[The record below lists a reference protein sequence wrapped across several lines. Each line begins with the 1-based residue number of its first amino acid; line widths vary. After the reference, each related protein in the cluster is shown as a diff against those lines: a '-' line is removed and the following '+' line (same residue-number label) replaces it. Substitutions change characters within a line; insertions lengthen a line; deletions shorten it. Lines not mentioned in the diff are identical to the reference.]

1 MAAWHS
7 DHVDHLADRA
17 AAAEDAVLGRHV
29 VRLWCLPRTALG
41 RNGWPPTREQR
52 WHRTWN
58 YWWQA
63 HLLDCLIDAQLR
75 APSARRAGLISNL
88 ITGIHLRNRLSWTN
102 NYFDDMAW
110 LGLALH
116 RAKDVI
122 GLDVDDALTELTE
135 QLHIAW
141 TPDGGGGIWWR
152 RGDGYKNAPANGPAA
167 ILLARTGEKARA
179 TEIMTWLTD
188 TLVDPTTGL
197 VFDGLRIDRDTGEVG
212 ELVKRIYTY
221 CQGVYLG
228 GCVELAR
235 TDSGTLWRERA
246 ERTIDAIA
254 MKLAPNGVLRG
265 HGGGDGG
272 LFSGICARY
281 LALAASELPQRTAA
295 DTARDIVLASAEAC
309 WQGAALAH
317 GPLFGPDWAKQATV
331 PAKGEQ
337 RPSRELSVQVGGWLV
352 LEAAAA
358 LRR

>member
-1 MAAWHS
+1 MKQF
-7 DHVDHLADRA
+7 ADRA
-17 AAAEDAVLGRHV
+17 AAAEDAVIGRHIG
-29 VRLWCLPRTALG
+29 RLWCLPGTALG
-41 RNGWPPTREQR
+41 RTGWPPTWEDR
-52 WHRTWN
+52 WHRRWN

-63 HLLDCLIDAQLR
+63 HLLDGLVDAELR
-75 APSARRAGLISNL
+75 APSERRAKLIRRL
-88 ITGIHLRNRLSWTN
+88 VTGIHVRNRLSWTN
-102 NYFDDMAW
+102 NYYDDMAW

-116 RAKDVI
+116 RAHDVV
-122 GLDVDDALTELTE
+122 GLDVGAALTDLIE

-167 ILLARTGEKARA
+167 ILLARAGDTARA
-179 TEIMTWLTD
+179 TDIMAWLTD
-188 TLVDPTTGL
+188 TLVDSETGL

-235 TDSGTLWRERA
+235 ADVSTAWRERA

-254 MKLAPNGVLRG
+254 TNLAPGGVLRG

-272 LFSGICARY
+272 LFSGICSRY
-281 LALAASELPQRTAA
+281 LAQAASELPRGTAT
-295 DTARDIVLASAEAC
+295 DTARDVVLTSADAC
-309 WQGAALAH
+309 WRNAALEH

-331 PAKGEQ
+331 PAKAEQ

-352 LEAAAA
+352 IEAAAS